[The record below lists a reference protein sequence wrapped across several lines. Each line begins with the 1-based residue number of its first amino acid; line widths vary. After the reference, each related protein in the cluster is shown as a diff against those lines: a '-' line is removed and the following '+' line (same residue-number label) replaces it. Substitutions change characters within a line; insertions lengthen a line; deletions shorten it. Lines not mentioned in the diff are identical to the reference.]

1 MIGLAIVRGNLAA
14 ASEAADVVLMRS
26 DLKGIVTALEI
37 ARRSTH
43 IALESVYV
51 GIGLSAVAMLV
62 AAFGSL
68 PPVQGALIQEA
79 IDVAVVLNAL
89 RALT

>member
-1 MIGLAIVRGNLAA
+1 
-14 ASEAADVVLMRS
+14 MRS